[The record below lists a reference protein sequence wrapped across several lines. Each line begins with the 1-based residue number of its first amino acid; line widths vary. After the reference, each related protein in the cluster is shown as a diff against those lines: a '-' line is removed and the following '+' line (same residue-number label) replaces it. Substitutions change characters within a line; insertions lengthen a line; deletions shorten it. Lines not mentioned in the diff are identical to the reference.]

1 MASPALLALGL
12 EHIKRFRTH
21 SVKEVLRKRESMA
34 LGLSPSAAGEVVH
47 RPAVGYS
54 SP

>member
-1 MASPALLALGL
+1 MASPAPLASGL

-21 SVKEVLRKRESMA
+21 LVNEVLRKRESMA
-34 LGLSPSAAGEVVH
+34 LGLSPSAAREVVR